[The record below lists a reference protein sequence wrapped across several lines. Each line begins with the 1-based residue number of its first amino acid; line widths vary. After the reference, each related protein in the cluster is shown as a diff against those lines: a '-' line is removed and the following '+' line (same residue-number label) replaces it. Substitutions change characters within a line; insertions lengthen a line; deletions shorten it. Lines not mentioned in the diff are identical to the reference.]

1 MRKVAKK
8 FEEIWTKAEKR
19 NEHEKGRF
27 CKLLDQSGRYMTMGI
42 YDTVTKKYCI
52 FNSINLV
59 GNYRYDNKAT
69 PPEFDEMVEMLK

>member
-27 CKLLDQSGRYMTMGI
+27 VKLLNQEGRYMSMGI
-42 YDTVTKKYCI
+42 YDTVDKKYCI
-52 FNSINLV
+52 FNTINLI
-59 GNYRYDNKAT
+59 GNYRYDNRIS